1 MKNSQ
6 KTIFIVELIFS
17 VVLSPSVFV
26 FPSVFA
32 AEDEEELKEDITSTE
47 KKLEREKKEK
57 AILESKLS
65 TITKTLS
72 ATERAILAT
81 EAAIEATE
89 DSLERKALEI
99 KLLEERILEREEYL
113 SEMLR
118 NLYASPEDLSLP
130 YFLSDG
136 KTFED
141 EFAYG
146 EDMLSLGE
154 KLEGVI
160 QEIESERVETEGQK
174 NALEDEK
181 EEHEKLLRLKAEQK
195 ADLVQDKNETQ
206 SDIKEQ
212 QATIAELESKLDK
225 LKGDLSKLLGK
236 SYNAKDIEDAAAFAA
251 KKTGVRKDF
260 LMGMLVVESNLGR
273 YTGGCTYG
281 EVESGAEARY
291 KAKKLSKASWAT
303 FQRRRDI
310 FKQIAKELDK
320 DYKKL
325 KVSCNPSGYTGTGGA
340 MGVPQFMPDT
350 WMGYK
355 SSIARET
362 GHNPPDPWNLTDGV
376 MAMALKLA
384 KVPGVTKGEKSA
396 EKNAAKIYLSGT
408 TSSRYNWYGDKVLY
422 WADNY
427 ERLLK

>member
-6 KTIFIVELIFS
+6 KTIFIFGLIFS
-17 VVLSPSVFV
+17 VVFSPSIFV
-26 FPSVFA
+26 FPSALA
-32 AEDEEELKEDITSTE
+32 ADDEKELQNDISSTE

-57 AILESKLS
+57 VILESKLS
-65 TITKTLS
+65 TITRNLS

-81 EAAIEATE
+81 ESAIEVTQ
-89 DSLERKALEI
+89 DNLERKALEI

-118 NLYASPEDLSLP
+118 NLYASPENLSLP

-136 KTFED
+136 KTFGD

-154 KLEGVI
+154 KLDGVI
-160 QEIESERVETEGQK
+160 REIESERMEAEGQK
-174 NALEDEK
+174 NTLEDEK
-181 EEHEKLLRLKAEQK
+181 EEHEKLLQLKAEQK
-195 ADLVQDKNETQ
+195 ANLVEDKNETQ

-273 YTGGCTYG
+273 YTGGCTYAQ
-281 EVESGAEARY
+281 VESGAEARY
-291 KAKKLSKASWAT
+291 KAKKLSKTAWAT

-310 FKQIAKELDK
+310 FKQIAKDLDK

-355 SSIARET
+355 SRIANAT

-376 MAMALKLA
+376 MAMAIKLSV
-384 KVPGVTKGEKSA
+384 VPGVTDHKKAS

-408 TSSRYNWYGDKVLY
+408 TSSAYNWYGDKVLY